1 MYLYPM
7 IDSIK
12 IADDRLKCSL
22 TSRRVFQ
29 MSRQA
34 SCREVTSLAEMN
46 FFGVQDK
53 PLKNYL

>member
-1 MYLYPM
+1 MYLYFM

-12 IADDRLKCSL
+12 VADDRLKCSL

-29 MSRQA
+29 MSRQG
-34 SCREVTSLAEMN
+34 SCREVTSLAEIN
-46 FFGVQDK
+46 YFGLQDK